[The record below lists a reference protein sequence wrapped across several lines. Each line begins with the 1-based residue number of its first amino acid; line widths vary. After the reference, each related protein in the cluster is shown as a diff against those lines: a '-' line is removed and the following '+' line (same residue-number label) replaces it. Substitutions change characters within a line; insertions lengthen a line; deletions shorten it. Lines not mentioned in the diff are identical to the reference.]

1 MRRELQVGQVY
12 LACLGVLESL
22 RFRLR
27 GFQVVQVYQGILA
40 GHPLQVDHWVLS
52 VRVVQRVLQVRV
64 FQDCQAYQAGLEVQP
79 VRVFPCQFQAFQVD
93 RVVQVWTF
101 LEVRVDLVVLVCSSD
116 KIRDRYF
123 FDWSW

>member
-1 MRRELQVGQVY
+1 LRE
-12 LACLGVLESL
+12 
-22 RFRLR
+22 
-27 GFQVVQVYQGILA
+27 FQVVQVYQDIPA
-40 GHPLQVDHWVLS
+40 GHPLQVDRWVLS
-52 VRVVQRVLQVRV
+52 VRVVQRALRVRV

-79 VRVFPCQFQAFQVD
+79 VPVFPYQFQAFQVD

-101 LEVRVDLVVLVCSSD
+101 LEVRDGLAVLVCSSD